1 MQIFLNEEILD
12 TKLENEKTVAE
23 VYSGVKT
30 WIEKNGKYLVSCKV
44 DGYEKEQ
51 NELESIS
58 LESVARVDFYV
69 GEGLDVLIGSLIELD
84 NYVNKI
90 GETLFGRDSLTEKE
104 SKDLKEGKIW
114 ISSVLNAAKSMLRID
129 FDKIKPH
136 GLDYP
141 ISTVIEEILTEKK
154 LDSVKSIEN
163 YLEHLRDFKLFVM
176 DLINRI
182 TLLNLDTETVKEI
195 LSTYGNNME
204 VLKKEF
210 ISVNENFQSG
220 KDLLATEL
228 LQHSSGRLHLLISG
242 LISVAGRINDYNV
255 EAIRVEDDSLL
266 SINTLLNDK
275 LSQVAQ
281 ALEENDIVTV
291 GDILE
296 YELPEILDK
305 FVPFLKLI
313 REKL

>member
-30 WIEKNGKYLVSCKV
+30 WIEQNGKYLVSCKV

-58 LESVARVDFYV
+58 LESVVRVDFYV
-69 GEGLDVLIGSLIELD
+69 GEGLDVLISSLIELD
-84 NYVNKI
+84 NYINKI
-90 GETLFGRDSLTEKE
+90 GETLFGRDSLTDKE
-104 SKDLKEGKIW
+104 TKDLSEGKIW
-114 ISSVLNAAKSMLRID
+114 ISSVLNAAKSILRID
-129 FDKIKPH
+129 YEKIKPH
-136 GLDYP
+136 GLEVS
-141 ISTVIEEILTEKK
+141 ISLVIEEVLSEKK
-154 LDSVKSIEN
+154 LDSVKSIET
-163 YLEHLRDFKLFVM
+163 YLDHLRDFKLFVM

-242 LISVAGRINDYNV
+242 LISVAGRINDYDV
-255 EAIRVEDDSLL
+255 EAIRVEEDSLL
-266 SINTLLNDK
+266 SINTILNDK
-275 LSQVAQ
+275 LTQVAK